1 MALKLLMMGS
11 DDFGVPTFRAICESR
26 HEVVGLVTQ
35 PDRSGRGH
43 HRHRNPM
50 KQWAVQKGLPVF
62 QPEKINTE
70 DSIERLRAFGAD
82 LFVVAAYGQILS
94 PQVIGIPPLGVINV
108 HASIL
113 PKYRGAAPVQ
123 YAILNGDTET
133 GVTIFQ
139 IQPELDAG
147 PILAVER
154 TPIHAKETAGE
165 LESRLAELSAPLVLR
180 VIDGLEAGT
189 LQARPQDASQ
199 ATRAPRLKKKDGLID
214 WSQPAVQIERHIRA
228 MQPWPKAFTF
238 LTRQGGQPMRLCLL
252 EAEPV
257 ELAAV
262 QAEIPSGRSDEEGK
276 PQSQHHRRPGEV
288 ILATRKRVVVQTGKE
303 GLEILRIQP
312 EAKRVMRI
320 EEFLCGHPLQP
331 GDRFHSV

>member
-11 DDFGVPTFRAICESR
+11 GEFGVPTFRAICES
-26 HEVVGLVTQ
+26 HHDVVGLVTQ
-35 PDRSGRGH
+35 PDRRGRGH

-50 KQWAVQKGLPVF
+50 KEWAVQQGLPVF
-62 QPEKINTE
+62 QPERINTDE
-70 DSIERLRAFGAD
+70 SVARLRAFAAD
-82 LFVVAAYGQILS
+82 LFVVAAYGQILA
-94 PQVIGIPPLGVINV
+94 PRVIEIPRLGVINV
-108 HASIL
+108 HASVL

-147 PILAVER
+147 PILAVQT
-154 TPIHAKETAGE
+154 TPIQPKETAGE
-165 LESRLAELSAPLVLR
+165 LEARLAELAAPLVVR

-189 LQARPQDASQ
+189 LEAQPQDASR
-199 ATRAPRLKKKDGLID
+199 ATRAPRLKKSDGAID
-214 WSQPAVQIERHIRA
+214 WSQPAVRIERHIRA
-228 MQPWPKAFTF
+228 MQPWPKAFTA
-238 LTRQGGQPMRLCLL
+238 LTRSGGQSMRVCLI

-257 ELAAV
+257 DV
-262 QAEIPSGRSDEEGK
+262 QSLGPPEKSGQAGAGSAL
-276 PQSQHHRRPGEV
+276 QRRPGDV
-288 ILATRKRVVVQTGKE
+288 VLATRKRVVVQTGE
-303 GLEILRIQP
+303 GGLDILRIQP

-331 GDRFHSV
+331 GDRFHSL